1 MIEMHKKVRINR
13 FIQPQKEFEN
23 PNFGERNLEIGIYVK
38 DLKCCSAKK
47 RIRNVL
53 SSEEKEI
60 KLILLIT

>member
-38 DLKCCSAKK
+38 RFEVLFCKK